1 VPELLICSVCGE
13 ETDEKS
19 SSICNSCG
27 KRFHLNQRNDQPGK
41 DCGAVW
47 IDDQYLALEFACQAC
62 LDGEQP
68 LQQAPLPPTRVL
80 RPKVGRRRYRRR
92 A

>member
-1 VPELLICSVCGE
+1 MAEPMTCSVCGE
-13 ETDEKS
+13 AADERS
-19 SSICNSCG
+19 SSLCNYCG
-27 KRFHLNQRNDQPGK
+27 ARFHLNQRNDRPGK

-47 IDDQYLALEFACQAC
+47 INDQYLALEFACQRC
-62 LDGEQP
+62 LAATD
-68 LQQAPLPPTRVL
+68 PPPSEPRVL